1 MGKLI
6 IRPGEQRD
14 VDAVQA
20 IANNAKNLPYLGGFT
35 MRGYIEDLYT
45 KNEKYYP
52 LNVVA
57 ELDGEI
63 VGFSDSG
70 DKGAF
75 IQYDLVAVKEELRR
89 QHIGTAMYAF
99 HAYRAAFMGRRF
111 LRDQTIHFNTVMQD
125 GYLPYHGFEHLAG
138 LRSRVRNFST
148 LNWWM
153 LPVTPMSLKHFYD
166 SISISQ
172 HDVTIIGLRE
182 NISKFD
188 KYFEES
194 LAASTDDV
202 LTKRLN
208 DNRELLS
215 LILP

>member
-1 MGKLI
+1 MSQLI
-6 IRPGEQRD
+6 VRPGEQRD

-35 MRGYIEDLYT
+35 MRGYIEDLYV
-45 KNEKYYP
+45 KNDRYYP

-70 DKGAF
+70 DKVAY
-75 IQYDLVAVKEELRR
+75 IQYDLVAVREELRR
-89 QHIGTAMYAF
+89 NKIGTAMYAF
-99 HAYRAAFMGRRF
+99 HLYRGALMGRRF
-111 LRDQTIHFNTVMQD
+111 MRDQTIHFNTVMQE

-153 LPVTPMSLKHFYD
+153 LPINSKSLDHM
-166 SISISQ
+166 
-172 HDVTIIGLRE
+172 
-182 NISKFD
+182 
-188 KYFEES
+188 
-194 LAASTDDV
+194 
-202 LTKRLN
+202 
-208 DNRELLS
+208 
-215 LILP
+215 